1 MSAAIGVAC
10 ARWVSGPLSA
20 TAGAVGLAIGAMHD
34 LWCIHRPGGA
44 TAFTDVVGGAQLQGM
59 RFEYVLTTVLL
70 NAMMIVGVALAFND
84 PFRWRRYPAALVTTR
99 APSEIRKQLGEDLS
113 EKDMDRPYAR
123 AYAFSGLRAL
133 SSLSVARSAGSRQ
146 TTTSRPKGDSS

>member
-1 MSAAIGVAC
+1 MWSEEPNC
-10 ARWVSGPLSA
+10 K
-20 TAGAVGLAIGAMHD
+20 
-34 LWCIHRPGGA
+34 
-44 TAFTDVVGGAQLQGM
+44 GM
-59 RFEYVLTTVLL
+59 RFAYVLTTVLL

-123 AYAFSGLRAL
+123 AYAFSGATRPHFAL
-133 SSLSVARSAGSRQ
+133 HGAQRRF
-146 TTTSRPKGDSS
+146 TSNNNQPSKG